1 MKRSLCLIILSFC
14 CNFIFGQ
21 YTNLKFENLNTD
33 KGLSSSTCLEVFQ
46 DSQGFLW
53 FGTIDGLNKYN
64 GYEFKVFRPII
75 NDSTS
80 ISNNRINAIQEDKQG
95 NLWIG
100 TNNGLNLY
108 NRHTNTFHQIPLYKQ
123 PLITYNPKKIINS
136 LLYNKD
142 ENQLWVGTSS
152 GLVKLSLH
160 DDTSDINNLNPVHYS
175 FKFNTVTSLDN
186 NNVNV
191 IVKDKDGFIW
201 VGTNGQHLNKY
212 NPKTDDFY
220 RVLIESKT
228 PYELNHIPKRLF
240 IDSDNDFWIGN
251 DASNFILWQRK
262 TNTFKQVKLTNTS
275 VPFYEFY
282 QDASGIIWIVT
293 DGSGI
298 FLYNKKT
305 GETQQL
311 EHNPMDPFSLP
322 GNQISDVIQGKDGIF
337 WLGTYN
343 QGICKLDITK
353 SNFGH
358 YYYKKGTKNGL
369 NEKIVQSVL
378 QDSKGRIWIGA
389 YNGGLNLFDDKDN
402 TFTTFSHDPNDA
414 ESLSSNKMLYTFEA
428 NDGDIWV
435 CTLDGGLNK
444 FNPETHKSK
453 RFFHEELDDSTIGQN
468 SVWTGVEDNKGRV
481 WLGLRDE
488 GLDLFDT
495 KNKKF
500 HHYKIGNSKADGLLS
515 NFVFSLFID
524 SKQRLLVGTSLGL
537 NYINP
542 NELKNE
548 FPKEIKFNDVNVE
561 GIAGNRINYIV
572 EDHLHNIWLGTD
584 IGIYIL
590 DSQLNLVKSY
600 FTQDGL
606 PNNLITGLKE
616 DHFHNFWITTRS
628 GLSFLN
634 PKTNQFKNFNTHD
647 GLQGMEYQSKSI
659 EITDDGRILAGGIN
673 GFNIFN
679 PKDIVITSSAKLL
692 PTISG
697 LKINDKYVQ
706 VGDKINNKFTLKK
719 PLSEA
724 DHITLNYNQSN
735 LSFDF
740 IALHYQNQEQVKY
753 AYKMEGLNDEYVV
766 AGNNRVINYSNLQP
780 GDYVFNVKASVDGD
794 WDTAPAAS
802 VNIIINSPPWKTWWA
817 YALYVIIAA
826 VILWFFQKYYT
837 ESVNSE
843 KEREFDQMKLEF
855 FINVSHEF
863 RTPLTLILNPL
874 DKLITGFNDAE
885 VVKTSAMSIQR
896 SARRLLYL
904 VNQLLDYRKME
915 VGMAP
920 LQLQKGDIIKF
931 SNDIFT
937 LFKGVASKK
946 GIDYV
951 FSSTSEQLFSFF
963 DFDKI
968 EKILTNLIS
977 NAIKFTE
984 SGGEIKVSV
993 NRFSEK
999 TRNLNFLKQDK
1010 KKLDSYIEIVVED
1023 TGIGLDK
1030 EQLKKIFSR
1039 FYNVD
1044 PHKTGTGIGL
1054 NYTRGLVELH
1064 GGEIFVE
1071 SQFNKG
1077 SKFVVRIPYNKSA
1090 ESSVINNVKDE
1101 FLINSMKSVEYDM
1114 LISDASQKYDDKVE
1128 TTEKGELPTIL
1139 IVEDNKEL
1147 REHLRN
1153 ELKIRYHI
1161 IEAVNGEE
1169 GLEKVLKHYP
1179 DIVVSDVMMPKM
1191 DGFELCKKIK
1201 SEFETCHIPVILL
1214 TARALEEDRIEGYK
1228 TGADGYLGKPFN
1240 LNVLKARIANLLE
1253 SKRILR
1259 EKFSKLGA
1267 VISSNEVT
1275 SNSIDEAFLE
1285 KTTKVILD
1293 NISDIDFKL
1302 EHLLKEIGIGRS
1314 QFYRKIQSITG
1325 QNPSNFIRTIR
1336 LKYAS
1341 ELLLKGAY
1349 TIKEIT
1355 HMSGFNSAAYFG
1367 KTFRELYDMT
1377 PSEYLEQN
1385 KKEDA

>member
-1 MKRSLCLIILSFC
+1 MNKNLCLIILSFC

-21 YTNLKFENLNTD
+21 YTNLKFENLSTD

-46 DSQGFLW
+46 DSQGYLW

-64 GYEFKVFRPII
+64 GYEFEIFRPII
-75 NDSTS
+75 KDSTS
-80 ISNNRINAIQEDKQG
+80 ISNNRINVIQEDKQG

-100 TNNGLNLY
+100 TNNGLNFY
-108 NRHTNTFHQIPLYKQ
+108 NRNTNIFKHIPLYKQ
-123 PLITYNPKKIINS
+123 PLRSFNPKKIINA
-136 LLYNKD
+136 LLYNK
-142 ENQLWVGTSS
+142 EKNQLWVGTSS

-160 DDTSDINNLNPVHYS
+160 DDTSNINDLNPVHYAI
-175 FKFNTVTSLDN
+175 KYKDVTSLDN

-191 IVKDKDGFIW
+191 IAKDKDGFIW

-212 NPKTDDFY
+212 NPETDDFK
-220 RVLIESKT
+220 RVLIKSKT
-228 PYELNHIPKRLF
+228 PYELNHIPKRFF

-251 DASNFILWQRK
+251 DTSNFILWEKK
-262 TNTFKQVKLTNTS
+262 TNTFKQISLTKES

-293 DGSGI
+293 DGAGV
-298 FLYNKKT
+298 FLYNKKN
-305 GETQQL
+305 GETQHL
-311 EHNPMDPFSLP
+311 EHNPFDPFSLP
-322 GNQISDVIQGKDGIF
+322 GNQISDVIQDKDGIF
-337 WLGTYN
+337 WFGTYDE
-343 QGICKLDITK
+343 GICKLDITK

-358 YYYKKGTKNGL
+358 YYYKKGTENGL
-369 NEKIVQSVL
+369 NDKKVQSVL

-389 YNGGLNLFDDKDN
+389 YNGGLNLFNEKDK
-402 TFTTFSHDPNDA
+402 TFKSFSYNPNDPK
-414 ESLSSNKMLYTFEA
+414 SLSSNRMMYTFEDK
-428 NDGDIWV
+428 DGDIWV

-444 FNPETHKSK
+444 FNPETYISK
-453 RFFHEELDDSTIGQN
+453 RYLHNEFDDSTIGQN
-468 SVWTGVEDNKGRV
+468 SVWTGVEDKKGRV

-488 GLDLFDT
+488 GLDLLDT
-495 KNKKF
+495 KNNKF
-500 HHYKIGNSKADGLLS
+500 HHYKIGNSNTEGLLS

-524 SKQRLLVGTSLGL
+524 SKERLLVGTTLGL
-537 NYINP
+537 NYINL
-542 NELKNE
+542 NELKSE
-548 FPKEIKFNDVNVE
+548 FPSEIQFNDINIE
-561 GIAGNRINYIV
+561 GIAGNRINYIE

-584 IGIYIL
+584 IGIYKL
-590 DSQLNLVKSY
+590 DSNLNLLKSY

-606 PNNLITGLKE
+606 PNNLITALKE
-616 DHFHNFWITTRS
+616 DAFHNFWITTRS

-659 EITDDGRILAGGIN
+659 ERTKDGRILIGGIN

-679 PKDIVITSSAKLL
+679 PKDITITSSAKLT

-697 LKINDKYVQ
+697 LKINDKYVK
-706 VGDKINNKFTLKK
+706 VGEKINSGYTLTKS
-719 PLSEA
+719 LSEA
-724 DHITLNYNQSN
+724 DDIILKYNQSN

-753 AYKMEGLNDEYVV
+753 AYKMEGVNDEYVV
-766 AGNNRVINYSNLQP
+766 AGTNRTINYSTLQP
-780 GDYVFNVKASVDGD
+780 GSYTFNVKASVDGD
-794 WDTAPAAS
+794 WDSAPVSS
-802 VNIIINSPPWKTWWA
+802 VKITINSPPWKTWGA
-817 YALYVIIAA
+817 YALYIIVAG
-826 VILWFFQKYYT
+826 VLLWFLQKYYT

-874 DKLITGFNDAE
+874 DKLLTGYNDGE
-885 VVKTSAMSIQR
+885 IVRTSALSIQR

-920 LQLQKGDIIKF
+920 LQVQKGDIIKF
-931 SNDIFT
+931 SHDIYA
-937 LFKGVASKK
+937 LFKEVVSKK
-946 GIDYV
+946 GIDYS
-951 FSSTSEQLFSFF
+951 FSSTSEQLFTFF
-963 DFDKI
+963 DFDKM

-977 NAIKFTE
+977 NAVKFTE

-993 NRFSEK
+993 NKFTEK
-999 TRNLNFLKQDK
+999 NRNLNFLKQDR
-1010 KKLDSYIEIVVED
+1010 KKLESYIEIVVED

-1044 PHKTGTGIGL
+1044 PNKTGTGIGL
-1054 NYTRGLVELH
+1054 NYTRGLVEIH

-1071 SQFNKG
+1071 SQYNKG
-1077 SKFVVRIPYNKSA
+1077 SKFVVRIPFNKTA
-1090 ESSVINNVKDE
+1090 ESSVVDNVKDE
-1101 FLINSMKSVEYDM
+1101 FLINSMKSAEYDM
-1114 LISDASQKYDDKVE
+1114 LISDATQMYEDKE
-1128 TTEKGELPTIL
+1128 DISGKGDLPKLL

-1153 ELKIRYHI
+1153 ELKGRYNI

-1179 DIVVSDVMMPKM
+1179 EIVVSDVMMPKM

-1240 LNVLKARIANLLE
+1240 VNVLKARIANLLE
-1253 SKRILR
+1253 SKRIIR

-1302 EHLLKEIGIGRS
+1302 EHLLKDIGIGRS

-1341 ELLLKGAY
+1341 ELLLKGGY
-1349 TIKEIT
+1349 TIKEVT

-1367 KTFRELYDMT
+1367 KTFRELYNMT

-1385 KKEDA
+1385 KKEES

>member
-1 MKRSLCLIILSFC
+1 MNKSFCLIILSFYS
-14 CNFIFGQ
+14 NFIFGQ
-21 YTNLKFENLNTD
+21 FTNLKFENLNTD

-46 DSQGFLW
+46 DSQGYLW

-64 GYEFKVFRPII
+64 GYEFEIFRPILK
-75 NDSTS
+75 DTTS
-80 ISNNRINAIQEDKQG
+80 ISNNRINTIQEDKQG

-100 TNNGLNLY
+100 TNNGLNFFNTNTKIFKHVILY
-108 NRHTNTFHQIPLYKQ
+108 NEPVKSL
-123 PLITYNPKKIINS
+123 NPKKIINT
-136 LLYNKD
+136 LFYDKE
-142 ENQLWVGTSS
+142 ENELWVGTSS
-152 GLVKLSLH
+152 GLVKLILNKN
-160 DDTSDINNLNPVHYS
+160 TSDLSNLKTKQYAFKFNNLN
-175 FKFNTVTSLDN
+175 SLDN
-186 NNVNV
+186 DNVNS
-191 IVKDKDGFIW
+191 IEKDEDGSIW

-212 NPKTDDFY
+212 NANTDLFQ
-220 RVLIESKT
+220 RVLIKNKI
-228 PYELNHIPKRLF
+228 PYEFNHIPKRLF

-251 DASNFILWQRK
+251 DASNIVLWNRG
-262 TNTFKQVKLTNTS
+262 TNTFKHISVTKKS
-275 VPFYEFY
+275 VPFYTLY
-282 QDASGIIWIVT
+282 QDSLGLVWIVT
-293 DGSGI
+293 DGAGI
-298 FLYNKKT
+298 FIYDKVNDIVR
-305 GETQQL
+305 
-311 EHNPMDPFSLP
+311 NIVNDPSDPFSLP
-322 GNQISDVIQGKDGIF
+322 GNQVSDVIEDKDGIF
-337 WLGTYN
+337 WLATYDE
-343 QGICKLDITK
+343 GICKLDITK

-358 YYYKKGTKNGL
+358 YYYKKGTENGL
-369 NEKIVQSVL
+369 NEKKVQSVL

-389 YNGGLNLFDDKDN
+389 YNGGLNLFDEKDK
-402 TFTTFSHDPNDA
+402 TFKSFGHNPNNPK
-414 ESLSSNKMLYTFEA
+414 SLSSNRMMYTFEGA
-428 NDGDIWV
+428 DGDIWV

-444 FNPETHKSK
+444 FNPESYTSQ
-453 RFFHEELDDSTIGQN
+453 RFFHNESDDSTIGQN
-468 SVWTGVEDNKGRV
+468 SVWTGVEDKKGRV

-488 GLDLFDT
+488 GLDLFDV
-495 KNKKF
+495 KNNKF
-500 HHYKIGNSKADGLLS
+500 HHYKIGNSNTEGLLS

-524 SKQRLLVGTSLGL
+524 SKERLLVGTSLGL
-537 NYINP
+537 NYIN
-542 NELKNE
+542 LKDLRKE
-548 FPKEIKFNDVNVE
+548 FPEEIKFNDVNID
-561 GIAGNRINYIV
+561 GITGNRINYIE

-584 IGIYIL
+584 IGIYKL
-590 DSQLNLVKSY
+590 DSNLNLIKSY

-606 PNNLITGLKE
+606 PNNLVTGIKE
-616 DHFHNFWITTRS
+616 DLGHNFWITTRS

-634 PKTNQFKNFNTHD
+634 PSSNQFKNFNTHD
-647 GLQGMEYQSKSI
+647 GIQGLEYQSKSI
-659 EITDDGRILAGGIN
+659 ERTKDGRIIAGGIN

-679 PKDIVITSSAKLL
+679 PNDIAITSSIKLH
-692 PTISG
+692 PKIAG
-697 LKINDKYVQ
+697 LKINNKYIYVN
-706 VGDKINNKFTLKK
+706 DKINSNFTLDK
-719 PLSEA
+719 PISEVEN
-724 DHITLNYNQSN
+724 IVLNYDQSN

-753 AYKMEGLNDEYVV
+753 AYKMEGLNDQYID
-766 AGNNRVINYSNLQP
+766 AGSNRIVNYSSLPP
-780 GDYVFNVKASVDGD
+780 GSYTFKVKASAVGD
-794 WDTAPAAS
+794 WDHAPESS
-802 VNIIINSPPWKTWWA
+802 VSITIKSPPWKTWSA
-817 YALYVIIAA
+817 YTVYFVISIVLLYY
-826 VILWFFQKYYT
+826 LQKYYT
-837 ESVNSE
+837 NRVKGE

-874 DKLITGFNDAE
+874 EKLMTGINDAE
-885 VVKTSAMSIQR
+885 VVKTSATSIQR

-920 LQLQKGDIIKF
+920 LQLQKGDIVKF
-931 SNDIFT
+931 SDDIFA

-951 FSSTSEQLFSFF
+951 FTSATNELFSFF

-984 SGGEIKVSV
+984 SGGEIKVSI
-993 NRFSEK
+993 NKYTEK
-999 TRNLNFLKQDK
+999 N
-1010 KKLDSYIEIVVED
+1010 KKLSFLTQDSRKLESYIEIVVED

-1044 PHKTGTGIGL
+1044 PNKTGTGIGL
-1054 NYTRGLVELH
+1054 NYTKGLVEIH

-1071 SQFNKG
+1071 SQFGKG
-1077 SKFVVRIPYNKSA
+1077 TKFVVRIPFNKTA
-1090 ESSVINNVKDE
+1090 ESSVITTVKDE

-1114 LISDASQKYDDKVE
+1114 LISDATQDYD
-1128 TTEKGELPTIL
+1128 EKEDASNKGNLPKLL

-1147 REHLRN
+1147 RDHLKN
-1153 ELKIRYHI
+1153 ELKGRYKI
-1161 IEAVNGEE
+1161 IEAVNGED
-1169 GLEKVLKHYP
+1169 GLEKVLKYYP

-1191 DGFELCKKIK
+1191 DGFELCKKVK

-1214 TARALEEDRIEGYK
+1214 TARALEEDRVEGYN

-1240 LNVLKARIANLLE
+1240 MNVLKARIGNLLE
-1253 SKRILR
+1253 SKRIIR

-1267 VISSNEVT
+1267 VITPNEVT

-1341 ELLLKGAY
+1341 DLLLKGAY
-1349 TIKEIT
+1349 TIKEVT

-1377 PSEYLEQN
+1377 PSEYVEHN
-1385 KKEDA
+1385 KVDES